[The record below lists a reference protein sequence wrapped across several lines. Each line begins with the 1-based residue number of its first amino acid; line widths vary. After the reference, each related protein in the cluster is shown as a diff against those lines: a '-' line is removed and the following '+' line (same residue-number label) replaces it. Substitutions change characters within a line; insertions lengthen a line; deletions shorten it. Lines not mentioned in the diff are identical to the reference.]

1 MVVVLCHG
9 VWVAHFVAVAAGI
22 VHMHCVWERGEHRG
36 LIIQLG
42 GSWGRG
48 GRSFPRGCPLS
59 GAHLTLEVELARPSG
74 AARAHHREQG
84 IPGFHQQKWL
94 LHTLTVP
101 ERWLKCRQ
109 CGLHKGMWEA
119 LLLCPPSRAA
129 RRTLC
134 VLTCVCRHRSLA
146 TLHVLPRKKSLQA
159 FPSRAVVFVSSN
171 AIRGLP

>member
-22 VHMHCVWERGEHRG
+22 VHMHCVWERGERRG

-48 GRSFPRGCPLS
+48 GRSFPRGFPLS
-59 GAHLTLEVELARPSG
+59 GGHLTLEVELARPSG
-74 AARAHHREQG
+74 VARPHHREQG
-84 IPGFHQQKWL
+84 IAGFHQQKWL

-109 CGLHKGMWEA
+109 CGLCKGMWEA

-129 RRTLC
+129 RRTC
-134 VLTCVCRHRSLA
+134 A
-146 TLHVLPRKKSLQA
+146 W
-159 FPSRAVVFVSSN
+159 
-171 AIRGLP
+171 